1 MRSRPVRAA
10 ALAQFVAHP
19 TRISPADAAAS
30 LRDLAAAPW
39 FDATLPTLRAAHFRG
54 GEDITVPVTVAW
66 GDKDRL
72 LLPRQALRAARLIP
86 RARMVTLR
94 DCGHVPTYDDPEQV
108 ARVILEA
115 SAG

>member
-1 MRSRPVRAA
+1 MARGSLWAGVRLARRIAPAADRLMRSRRGASARPS
-10 ALAQFVAHP
+10 AQFVAHP

-39 FDATLPTLRAAHFRG
+39 FDATLPTLRAAHFHG

-86 RARMVTLR
+86 GR
-94 DCGHVPTYDDPEQV
+94 GW
-108 ARVILEA
+108 
-115 SAG
+115 